1 MFKTHLGFNNELQPD
16 LSLSK
21 GIKLIDKKGNQWID
35 IFGNYSSLPFGHNYK
50 PIKDHFIEKSHLFSE
65 RSPLCAFN
73 HSEVNLFSNELKK
86 IVGNNFHNISFAE
99 NGGLAN
105 EQIIKSFLYK
115 GFIEKKKVKFF
126 VIGGSYHGI
135 AGLSLN
141 LTKVANSA
149 FNRTNFIKDSTSLE
163 VELFDNKNDDYLFD
177 KNYLN
182 VFFVEPLKCTK
193 GDESLSQEIIYKI
206 KKIKENNNCI
216 LIYDEIQTGLYPLLK
231 MWGYQYFNL
240 PDPDIITFGKRFQVS
255 GFISNESLAL
265 VFDNDSPK
273 ILSSTFDGSL
283 IDLTRGTFLI
293 KHTKDFVETNKNRIL
308 KNLDDLKE
316 NLLNSL
322 EKYECKLSIFGTYIS
337 IKFKDDLQ
345 MNEYSKFLTNK
356 LILHNPTPPRSI
368 RFRPPL
374 NISDEEIEL
383 LKNRLI
389 N

>member
-1 MFKTHLGFNNELQPD
+1 MNTHLGFNNELQPD
-16 LSLSK
+16 LSLST
-21 GIKLIDKKGNQWID
+21 GIKLIDEKGNQWID
-35 IFGNYSSLPFGHNYK
+35 IFGNYSSLPFGHNYQ
-50 PIKDHFIEKSHLFSE
+50 PIKDHFIEKYYLFSE

-73 HSEVNLFSNELKK
+73 HSEVDLFSNELKN
-86 IVGNNFHNISFAE
+86 IVGNKFQNISFAE

-141 LTKVANSA
+141 LTKIANSA
-149 FNRTNFIKDSTSLE
+149 FNRTNFIEDSNNLE
-163 VELFDNKNDDYLFD
+163 VELLDDKNDDYVFD
-177 KNYLN
+177 KNNLN

-206 KKIKENNNCI
+206 RNFKQNANCF
-216 LIYDEIQTGLYPLLK
+216 LVYDEIQTGLYPLLN

-240 PDPDIITFGKRFQVS
+240 PEPDIISFGKRFQVS

-265 VFDNDSPK
+265 VFNNDSPK

-293 KHTKDFVETNKNRIL
+293 KHTKDYVENNKDRIL
-308 KNLDDLKE
+308 KNLNHLE
-316 NLLNSL
+316 EILLNSL
-322 EKYECKLSIFGTYIS
+322 DKYEFKLSIFGTYIS
-337 IKFKDDLQ
+337 IKFKHDFQ
-345 MNEYSKFLTNK
+345 MNEYSEFLTK
-356 LILHNPTPPRSI
+356 KMILHNPTLPRSI
-368 RFRPPL
+368 RLRPPL
-374 NISDEEIEL
+374 NISSEDIEL
-383 LKNRLI
+383 LTDRLI

>member
-1 MFKTHLGFNNELQPD
+1 MKTHLGFNNVLQPD

-35 IFGNYSSLPFGHNYK
+35 IFGNYSSLPFGHNYQ
-50 PIKDHFIEKSHLFSE
+50 PIKDHFIEKSYLFSE

-73 HSEVNLFSNELKK
+73 HSEVDLFSKELKN
-86 IVGNNFHNISFAE
+86 IVGNKFQNISFAE

-126 VIGGSYHGI
+126 VIAGSYHGI

-141 LTKVANSA
+141 LTKIANSA
-149 FNRTNFIKDSTSLE
+149 FNRTNFIEDSTNLE
-163 VELFDNKNDDYLFD
+163 VELLDNKSHEYLLD

-193 GDESLSQEIIYKI
+193 GDESLSNEIIHKI
-206 KKIKENNNCI
+206 KNFKQNSNCF
-216 LIYDEIQTGLYPLLK
+216 LVYDEIQTGLYPLLK

-240 PDPDIITFGKRFQVS
+240 PEPDIITFGKRFQVS
-255 GFISNESLAL
+255 GFISNESLEL
-265 VFDNDSPK
+265 VFNNDSPK

-293 KHTKDFVETNKNRIL
+293 KHTNDYIETNKNRIM
-308 KNLDDLKE
+308 KNLNDLKE
-316 NLLNSL
+316 NLLHSL
-322 EKYECKLSIFGTYIS
+322 DKYEFKISIFGTYMS
-337 IKFKDDLQ
+337 IKFKHDFQ
-345 MNEYSKFLTNK
+345 MNEYSSFLTK
-356 LILHNPTPPRSI
+356 KMILHNPTPPRSI
-368 RFRPPL
+368 RLRPPL
-374 NISDEEIEL
+374 NISSEEIEFL
-383 LKNRLI
+383 SDRLR